1 MKKRILALLAC
12 LLLCVSMAA
21 SLAFV
26 AIESEHNCIGE
37 GCQICT
43 ELQQCKSLLQNFA
56 CALAALA
63 FFSCAVYGT
72 VYILRK
78 IERESRAETPVTL
91 KVKLL
96 I

>member
-1 MKKRILALLAC
+1 
-12 LLLCVSMAA
+12 MAA